1 VWLEA
6 ILSIE
11 DLTAFVGQIAPLTIS
26 LADQGHLEITDPRE
40 ISLVAGVGL
49 RLACKARL
57 RWPVLGIDV
66 PISLNALTLLLRPEI
81 AKSTTGD
88 SLLFKL
94 EVEHA
99 DFAGLPTMIDT
110 RITDK
115 VNQTLIAKHV
125 ELVWNFTESLSHAF
139 RLPAS
144 LQPLHAVALNVAW
157 GQVRVTH
164 EALVLAISFQAKV
177 TRHE

>member
-1 VWLEA
+1 MWLEA

-11 DLTAFVGQIAPLTIS
+11 DLTALVGQVAPMTLS
-26 LADQGHLEITDPRE
+26 LADQGHLELTDPRE

-49 RLACKARL
+49 RLSCKAKL

-66 PISLNALTLLLRPEI
+66 PISLNSLTLLVRPEI
-81 AKSTTGD
+81 AKSAPGE

-99 DFAGLPTMIDT
+99 DFARLPTMIDA

-115 VNQTLIAKHV
+115 VNQTLVAKHV

-139 RLPAS
+139 LLPAS
-144 LQPLHAVALNVAW
+144 LQPLHAVALNVVW

-164 EALVLAISFQAKV
+164 EALVLAISFQARVK
-177 TRHE
+177 RQ